1 MKTCAQLLED
11 TELLAKLSVGDMV
24 ALEAKYHTKCLVGL
38 YNRAR
43 RAKAKSGLKSTG
55 EEDIMSR
62 IAFAELVMY
71 IEETRYSDEDQA
83 PVFKLSDLAQLYVSR
98 MEQLGVKVDTRV
110 HTTRLKQRLLA
121 QFTDMKAQKKGRDV
135 LMAFE
140 EDIGTALAK
149 HVSLT
154 VITRPFTL
162 PVQQKLYVVT
172 FLGRQNPLLGS
183 QQGVKKNLCHPYCL
197 L

>member
-24 ALEAKYHTKCLVGL
+24 SLEAKYHTKCLVGL

-121 QFTDMKAQKKGRDV
+121 QFTNMKAQKKGRDV

-140 EDIGTALAK
+140 ALHWPK

-172 FLGRQNPLLGS
+172 FLGRQNLLLGS